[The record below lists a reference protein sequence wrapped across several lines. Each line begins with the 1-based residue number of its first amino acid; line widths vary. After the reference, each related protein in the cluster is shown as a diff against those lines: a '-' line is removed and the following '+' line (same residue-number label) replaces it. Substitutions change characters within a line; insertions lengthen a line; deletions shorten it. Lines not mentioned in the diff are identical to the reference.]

1 MIIVLIIILLLIIL
15 KFKPRF
21 EYINNKHL
29 ILWYTNLNGKMKC
42 LVLF

>member
-1 MIIVLIIILLLIIL
+1 MIIVSIIILLIIL

-29 ILWYTNLNGKMKC
+29 ILWYANLNGKMKC

>member
-1 MIIVLIIILLLIIL
+1 MIIVSIIILLIIL

-29 ILWYTNLNGKMKC
+29 ILWYTNLNGKMEC

>member
-1 MIIVLIIILLLIIL
+1 MIIVSIIILLIIL

-29 ILWYTNLNGKMKC
+29 ILWHTNLNGKMKC

>member
-1 MIIVLIIILLLIIL
+1 MIIVSIIILLIIL

-29 ILWYTNLNGKMKC
+29 ILCYTNLNGKMKC

>member
-1 MIIVLIIILLLIIL
+1 MIIVSIIILLIIL

-29 ILWYTNLNGKMKC
+29 ILWYTNLKGKMKC